1 LRKPYGVW
9 CAVNPNEYVFLPL
22 LVFLVNGAV
31 AFYMVRRL
39 RYRQSS

>member
-1 LRKPYGVW
+1 
-9 CAVNPNEYVFLPL
+9 VNPHEYVFLPL

-31 AFYMVRRL
+31 ALYMVRRL